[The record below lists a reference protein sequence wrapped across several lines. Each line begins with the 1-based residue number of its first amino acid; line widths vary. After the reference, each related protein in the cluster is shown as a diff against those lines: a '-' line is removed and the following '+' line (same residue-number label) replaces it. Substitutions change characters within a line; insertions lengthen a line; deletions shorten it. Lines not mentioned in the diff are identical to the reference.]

1 MNNNTTVTD
10 NFAAARARIHAALQK
25 NSNDNAI
32 VMPVAKITTVVRW
45 TGEVVAF
52 VESSAVPELEQ
63 EEHVENQVDKLAADS
78 EKIQAVVEAAY
89 DNLFEIF
96 AESDFEESVED
107 LDSVPEEVETKLEPE
122 NYEGDD
128 EAFRCVLN
136 YSVDQIKN
144 VVPAW
149 GGNRSFVF
157 IKLYNCMSEILS
169 KALQRDA
176 SAPVSFEKDYF
187 NQEFIPYVKKH
198 KLEPPVD
205 IWRRISLCAA
215 SQIWKDV
222 TIAAFRK
229 LTAVAIRDEARRR
242 YIDPQKALEI
252 IERKAK

>member
-10 NFAAARARIHAALQK
+10 GFAAARAYIHEILQK
-25 NSNDNAI
+25 NSNDNAV

-52 VESSAVPELEQ
+52 AESSAVPELEQ
-63 EEHVENQVDKLAADS
+63 EEYVENQVDKLAADS
-78 EKIQAVVEAAY
+78 QKIQAVVEAAY

-107 LDSVPEEVETKLEPE
+107 LDLVPEEVETKLEPE

-157 IKLYNCMSEILS
+157 IKLYNCMSEMLS
-169 KALQRDA
+169 KALDTKVDFR
-176 SAPVSFEKDYF
+176 KTYF
-187 NQEFIPYVKKH
+187 DKQFIPYVKKH

-205 IWRRISLCAA
+205 IWRRINLCAA
-215 SQIWKDV
+215 SQIWKDI

-242 YIDPQKALEI
+242 YIDPKKALEI

>member
-1 MNNNTTVTD
+1 MLNNNNTD
-10 NFAAARARIHAALQK
+10 AFAAARAHIHEALQK
-25 NSNDNAI
+25 NSNDNAV
-32 VMPVAKITTVVRW
+32 VMPVAKIMTVVRW
-45 TGEVVAF
+45 TGEVVVFA
-52 VESSAVPELEQ
+52 ESSAVPELEQ

-107 LDSVPEEVETKLEPE
+107 LNSVPEEVETKLEPE

-169 KALQRDA
+169 KALDTKVDFR
-176 SAPVSFEKDYF
+176 KTYF
-187 NQEFIPYVKKH
+187 DKQFIPYVKKH

-205 IWRRISLCAA
+205 IWRRINLCAA
-215 SQIWKDV
+215 SQTWKDV

-242 YIDPQKALEI
+242 YIDPKKALEI
-252 IERKAK
+252 IERKAQ